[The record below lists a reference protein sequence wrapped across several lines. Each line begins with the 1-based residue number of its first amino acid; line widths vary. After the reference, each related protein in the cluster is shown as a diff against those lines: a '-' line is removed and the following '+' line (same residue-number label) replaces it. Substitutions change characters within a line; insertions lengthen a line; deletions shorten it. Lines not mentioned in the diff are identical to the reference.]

1 MNAPET
7 GFESR
12 VPPVATSAEQL
23 LTGLQVAHSG
33 HNESCTACGERLR
46 EGQTVSVYA
55 SQLRESVILTL
66 FVYTAGSVG
75 PVSSRRSGLLS
86 YSRVRP

>member
-23 LTGLQVAHSG
+23 LTGLQIAQNEHE
-33 HNESCTACGERLR
+33 ESCSACGEKLR
-46 EGQTVSVYA
+46 EGQIVSV
-55 SQLRESVILTL
+55 
-66 FVYTAGSVG
+66 
-75 PVSSRRSGLLS
+75 
-86 YSRVRP
+86 